1 MTTEQKLNK
10 LFRLLIDYGEGG
22 LFRSDFNEELKEL
35 YREAPDTSK
44 SEETKPD
51 VTTSGEMSEVTH
63 LTYGEIKYTAPSPP
77 TPWLPNP
84 GDGYY
89 TVSYLYDEL
98 IPSYWGS
105 PKPTKGELA
114 LYKAGLIFK
123 TQEEAMAK
131 INSLLNL

>member
-89 TVSYLYDEL
+89 T
-98 IPSYWGS
+98 IH
-105 PKPTKGELA
+105 PTYNEPCKLFWSEPEPTNGEMA
-114 LYKAGLIFK
+114 LWKLGLIFK
-123 TQEEAMAK
+123 TREEAMAK